1 MGREQTCA
9 EGEAEAE
16 LGSTSTKGSANPKD
30 NLRLGQ
36 SPSAVLS
43 CVKEPCSYAPC
54 FPATGCTAGGED
66 GDPE

>member
-9 EGEAEAE
+9 EGEAEA
-16 LGSTSTKGSANPKD
+16 GSISTKVSANPKD

-36 SPSAVLS
+36 SPGVVLS
-43 CVKEPCSYAPC
+43 CVKEPCSHAPC
-54 FPATGCTAGGED
+54 SPATGCTAGGED